1 MSKEEGLVV
10 RWRDLELREKVK
22 YTLVAPFVL
31 LIGVPFYLA
40 GIVLFMIIDKVFL
53 ILRKPTNANTD

>member
-22 YTLVAPFVL
+22 YALVAPFVL

-40 GIVLFMIIDKVFL
+40 GIVLFMVIDKVFL
-53 ILRKPTNANTD
+53 ILRKSTNANTN